1 MKSASNA
8 TNATMGKWIAASL
21 FSFCLLGAALPAS
34 AQDDRQ
40 VRFGVKGGINLSNL
54 YVDQVNDEK
63 AKVGLH
69 AGLWMK
75 APVSEH
81 FAIQPELLWSSK
93 GTRIGSYQNIP
104 FTQDGQVRFNLNY
117 LELPVL
123 ASLTLGP
130 VSIQAGPYVAY
141 LFNANVKNLK
151 EDLTTGSSVEL
162 DRKDFNSTDF
172 GLAGGLALDIKGFQL
187 GARYNYGLR
196 EVGKSDIAGQLTRN
210 SKNSVAQ
217 VFIGVGF

>member
-1 MKSASNA
+1 MKKTNHSAIN
-8 TNATMGKWIAASL
+8 TWTFGSL
-21 FSFCLLGAALPAS
+21 LTLCLLAAAFPAT
-34 AQDDRQ
+34 AQDDQQ
-40 VRFGVKGGINLSNL
+40 VRFGVKGGLNLSNL
-54 YVDQVNDEK
+54 YIDEVNDEK
-63 AKVGLH
+63 TKIGLH

-75 APVSEH
+75 APLGEL

-117 LELPVL
+117 VELPVL

-130 VSIQAGPYVAY
+130 VSLQAGPYVAY

-151 EDLTTGSSVEL
+151 EDLSTSGALEL

-196 EVGKSDIAGQLTRN
+196 EIGKSDIAGQITRN
-210 SKNSVAQ
+210 AKNSVAQ
-217 VFIGVGF
+217 VFIGIGF

>member
-1 MKSASNA
+1 MKNTKTPAMN
-8 TNATMGKWIAASL
+8 KWAIGSL
-21 FSFCLLGAALPAS
+21 LTICLLAAALPAA

-40 VRFGVKGGINLSNL
+40 VRFGVKGGVNLANL
-54 YVDQVNDEK
+54 Y
-63 AKVGLH
+63 
-69 AGLWMK
+69 M
-75 APVSEH
+75 

-117 LELPVL
+117 VELPVL

-151 EDLTTGSSVEL
+151 EDLTTSGAVDL

-196 EVGKSDIAGQLTRN
+196 EIGKSDIAGQITRN
-210 SKNSVAQ
+210 AKNSVAQ
-217 VFIGVGF
+217 VFVGIGF

>member
-1 MKSASNA
+1 MKKTNYSAIN
-8 TNATMGKWIAASL
+8 TWTFGSL
-21 FSFCLLGAALPAS
+21 LTLCLLAAAFPAT

-40 VRFGVKGGINLSNL
+40 VRFGVKGGLNLANL
-54 YVDQVNDEK
+54 YIDEVNDEK
-63 AKVGLH
+63 TKVGLH

-75 APVSEH
+75 APLGDL

-151 EDLTTGSSVEL
+151 EDLTTANALDL
-162 DRKDFNSTDF
+162 DRNDFNSTDF

-196 EVGKSDIAGQLTRN
+196 EIGNSDIAGQITRN
-210 SKNSVAQ
+210 AKNSVAQ
-217 VFIGVGF
+217 VFIGIGF

>member
-1 MKSASNA
+1 MKSTSNA
-8 TNATMGKWIAASL
+8 TRNKWIIGSIFA
-21 FSFCLLGAALPAS
+21 FCLLVATFPAS

-40 VRFGVKGGINLSNL
+40 VRFGVKGGVNLSNL
-54 YVDQVNDEK
+54 YVDEVTDEK

-75 APVSEH
+75 APLGEL

-93 GTRIGSYQNIP
+93 GTRIGQYQNVP

-117 LELPVL
+117 IELPVL

-151 EDLTTGSSVEL
+151 EDLSTGSVLEL
-162 DRKDFNSTDF
+162 DRKDFNALDY

-187 GARYNYGLR
+187 GARYNYGLS
-196 EVGKSDIAGQLTRN
+196 EIGKSDIAGQVTKN
-210 SKNSVAQ
+210 AKNSVAQ

>member
-1 MKSASNA
+1 MKNTKTPAMN
-8 TNATMGKWIAASL
+8 KWAIGSL
-21 FSFCLLGAALPAS
+21 LTICLLAAALPAA

-40 VRFGVKGGINLSNL
+40 VRFGVKGGVNLANL
-54 YVDQVNDEK
+54 YIDQVNDEK

-75 APVSEH
+75 APLGEI

-117 LELPVL
+117 VELPVL

-151 EDLTTGSSVEL
+151 EDLTTSGAVDL

-196 EVGKSDIAGQLTRN
+196 EIGKSDIAGQITRN
-210 SKNSVAQ
+210 AKNSVAQ
-217 VFIGVGF
+217 VFVGIGF

>member
-1 MKSASNA
+1 MKKTNHSAINA
-8 TNATMGKWIAASL
+8 WTFGSL
-21 FSFCLLGAALPAS
+21 LTLCLLAAAFPAT
-34 AQDDRQ
+34 AQDDQQ
-40 VRFGVKGGINLSNL
+40 VRFGVKGGLNLSNL
-54 YVDQVNDEK
+54 YIDEVNDEK
-63 AKVGLH
+63 TKIGLH

-75 APVSEH
+75 APLGEL

-117 LELPVL
+117 VELPVL

-130 VSIQAGPYVAY
+130 VSLQAGPYVAY

-151 EDLTTGSSVEL
+151 EDLSTSGALEL
-162 DRKDFNSTDF
+162 DRNDFNSTDF

-187 GARYNYGLR
+187 GARYNSGLR
-196 EVGKSDIAGQLTRN
+196 EIGKSDIAGQITRN
-210 SKNSVAQ
+210 AKNSVAQ
-217 VFIGVGF
+217 VFIGIGF

>member
-1 MKSASNA
+1 MKPTKHSAIS
-8 TNATMGKWIAASL
+8 TWTIGSL
-21 FSFCLLGAALPAS
+21 LTLCLLAGAFPAH

-40 VRFGVKGGINLSNL
+40 LRFGVKGGVNLSNL
-54 YVDQVNDEK
+54 YIDEVNDEK

-75 APVSEH
+75 APIGEL

-117 LELPVL
+117 VELPVL

-151 EDLTTGSSVEL
+151 EDLTTSGSVDL

-196 EVGKSDIAGQLTRN
+196 EIGKSDIAGQITRN
-210 SKNSVAQ
+210 AKNSVAQ
-217 VFIGVGF
+217 VFIGIGF